1 MNLKI
6 FMCYFL
12 LICTAHAGEGGLGIT
27 VEPNDAEIYVDGEL
41 KTNSSPAT
49 LTLSEGKHQV
59 EVKKANMNSEHFEI
73 IIPAEGVIVKKVTL
87 TPTKIVAPIQDLTSF
102 LKPEQGKFETDAE
115 FLARRT
121 QLITE
126 FNQGVQT
133 RDAHFQ
139 IGLAKLDYEH
149 YDLKNGIFPV
159 KLEVAAWAKPL
170 FQSVQLNI
178 AALRDDAQNLW
189 KEGEQKQ
196 LFVYFKLGKHS
207 AEVEKVVL
215 IGLQKEWI
223 LETVTG
229 HLFVTFP
236 NTLDKL
242 LKQLNQVYQTQS
254 PLVFQHPTVTHS
266 SEETVSALLNHQA
279 NMIVLP
285 RRLTEKE
292 LSEFEKKFEFEP
304 TEIQIAKKMYAA
316 YVHKANPL
324 DTITIQGL
332 GAMFSNVP
340 QCGLSNSIKTW
351 DQAHRIMDGALG
363 ATYRVFKDVTKD
375 MLGMKKTWEGLPI
388 VLFSPKTDTLA
399 GQFVKDTL
407 LCGGELK
414 TEVKQY
420 AERDIPQVISGE
432 IQNIGIGSIRE
443 IENLPVKML
452 KIYNSHEDGSFS
464 SGQIEATR
472 ENALQNKYLLT
483 QSIWIYINVPQN
495 TKLNPI
501 FQKLLRSIFSK
512 SGQEILETLEF
523 ISLPENEYPEQ
534 LLKF

>member
-1 MNLKI
+1 
-6 FMCYFL
+6 MCYFL
-12 LICTAHAGEGGLGIT
+12 LICTAQAGNGGLGIT
-27 VEPNDAEIYVDGEL
+27 VEPNDAEIYVDGQL
-41 KTNSSPAT
+41 KTNSSPAN
-49 LTLSEGKHQV
+49 LTLPEGKHQV

-73 IIPAEGVIVKKVTL
+73 IIPAESVIVKKVTL
-87 TPTKIVAPIQDLTSF
+87 TPTKIVTPIQDLTSF

-121 QLITE
+121 QLIAE

-159 KLEVAAWAKPL
+159 KLEVAAWAKP
-170 FQSVQLNI
+170 FVQAVQRNI

-189 KEGEQKQ
+189 QEGEQKQ
-196 LFVYFKLGKHS
+196 LFAYFKLGKHA
-207 AEVEKVVL
+207 AEVEKIVL
-215 IGLQKEWI
+215 IGLNKEWT
-223 LETVTG
+223 LESVTG

-242 LKQLNQVYQTQS
+242 LKQFNQVYQTQF

-266 SEETVSALLNHQA
+266 SEETVTALLNHQA
-279 NMIVLP
+279 NVIVLP

-340 QCGLSNSIKTW
+340 NCGVGYPIKTW
-351 DQAHRIMDGALG
+351 DQAHRIMEGALG
-363 ATYRVFKDVTKD
+363 TTYRVFKDVTKD
-375 MLGMKKTWEGLPI
+375 MLGMKNTWEQLPI
-388 VLFSPKTDTLA
+388 ALFSPSAESLA
-399 GQFVKDTL
+399 GQFVKDML

-414 TEVKQY
+414 TQAKQY
-420 AERDIPQVISGE
+420 ADKDIPQVISGE
-432 IQNIGIGSIRE
+432 IHNIGIGSMRE
-443 IENLPVKML
+443 IEGLPVKML
-452 KIYNSHEDGSFS
+452 KIYNSHEDGNFS
-464 SGQIEATR
+464 SGKIEATV

-483 QSIWIYINVPQN
+483 QSIWIYVNVPSR
-495 TKLNPI
+495 TKLNPM
-501 FQKLLRSIFSK
+501 FREMLRVIFSK
-512 SGQEILETLEF
+512 TGQAILETAEF
-523 ISLPENEYPEQ
+523 ITLPESEYPEQ
-534 LLKF
+534 LMKF